1 MTTLWKSFMARVFL
15 DCHNLLVV
23 LRLPENPPQGTFV
36 ITIGVIIHHKKMES
50 SVTYVFMCDT
60 PDETQRVKI
69 THMVP
74 EFILKNL
81 AQISH
86 LRTIPNSLRTS
97 KQQSEM
103 VEACE
108 KIEAWF
114 YDSKMMNMKTLE
126 FTDCVSGPVVFYN
139 LAMMY

>member
-1 MTTLWKSFMARVFL
+1 MTLWKSFMARVFL

-69 THMVP
+69 TH
-74 EFILKNL
+74 I
-81 AQISH
+81 
-86 LRTIPNSLRTS
+86 
-97 KQQSEM
+97 
-103 VEACE
+103 EACE

-114 YDSKMMNMKTLE
+114 YESKMMNMKTLE